1 MGFQTRALARE
12 CVGGPGRRS
21 TNRADARGS
30 SPVRPLAPRHP
41 PARAFR
47 SRRGE
52 IRRRRCPR
60 TPRARSAMTGEP
72 PSGSDPDPDV
82 VCISDVSDVEPVEL
96 ASDSEDLVCAKC
108 GEGDDECNLVLCDEC
123 PQGFHVY
130 CLRPKLPSV
139 PRGAW
144 RCPDCAEARARSVAH
159 PNVGEHLVDADPGD
173 SSDERRPA
181 RKRSPT
187 PPTRRASDSPRARRP
202 PPPPTTTISA
212 WWRRNVR
219 VCPRAS
225 AFVARRSRHT
235 RLTTIPI
242 MRARRRVPEVVAA
255 GTRDSR
261 YVLGGALSR
270 GGLGFQRRGCGRHR
284 VRSVWGGR
292 RRE

>member
-1 MGFQTRALARE
+1 MPISGIIVPHRVTDFSITEGLPGQCLSQCRRRLGFQTRALARE

-82 VCISDVSDVEPVEL
+82 VCISDGSDVEPVAL

-173 SSDERRPA
+173 SSDERRAGAEALADAPDET
-181 RKRSPT
+181 RKRH
-187 PPTRRASDSPRARRP
+187 RRPRRRPRRRRRRRRRSPRGGDE
-202 PPPPTTTISA
+202 TSA
-212 WWRRNVR
+212 CVRAHQRSWRDGR
-219 VCPRAS
+219 VTL
-225 AFVARRSRHT
+225 V
-235 RLTTIPI
+235 
-242 MRARRRVPEVVAA
+242 
-255 GTRDSR
+255 
-261 YVLGGALSR
+261 
-270 GGLGFQRRGCGRHR
+270 
-284 VRSVWGGR
+284 
-292 RRE
+292 